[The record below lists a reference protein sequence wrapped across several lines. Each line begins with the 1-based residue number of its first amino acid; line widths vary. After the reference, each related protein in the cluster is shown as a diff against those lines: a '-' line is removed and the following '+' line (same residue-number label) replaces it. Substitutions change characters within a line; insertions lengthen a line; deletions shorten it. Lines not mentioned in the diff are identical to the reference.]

1 MSILPAGPAARAS
14 TQYLG
19 IDFMRFFAAVM
30 VMLFHLVYL
39 TSARHGTAYW
49 MSAGQI
55 DLESAWPYTHGGWI
69 GVQIFFVISGFVIA
83 LSAQGTTPRRFLA
96 SRAARLGPAVWIC
109 APLTFLLAAGL
120 MHEYRTDGLLRSLLF
135 VPFGPWVEVV
145 YWTLGIE
152 ICFYALVLVLIVF
165 RRAKWLDVLAIVLG
179 LASTLFWVLY
189 FDLGPRNNALEGF
202 ARTRWSELLLIQ
214 HGCQF
219 AIGILLWHNL
229 TAIPREIRIRNYAFM
244 AIFAVGS
251 CLQIFQ
257 HHLRE
262 IALVDTVFGVT
273 LPMTIWLLAV
283 LFILWSTALVQA
295 PPEDRWYRKLF
306 RQMGL
311 VTYPLYLLHLSLGAY
326 AMGFLAQRGLSSA
339 RAAGVSMLLVLAV
352 SWVIAVFIEPPL
364 QKITKSAL
372 LKAGKASASSLP
384 PAATPH
390 RR

>member
-1 MSILPAGPAARAS
+1 MSVFQAAPAARS
-14 TQYLG
+14 PTQYLG
-19 IDFMRFFAAVM
+19 IDLMRFFAAVM
-30 VMLFHLVYL
+30 VMLFHLLYL
-39 TSARHGTAYW
+39 TSARQGSAYW
-49 MSAGQI
+49 MSSGQI
-55 DLESAWPYTHGGWI
+55 HLQAAWPYTHGGWI

-83 LSAQGTTPRRFLA
+83 LSAQGTTPRRFVA
-96 SRAARLGPAVWIC
+96 SRAARLAPAVWVC

-120 MHEYRTDGLLRSLLF
+120 MHDYRTGGLLRSLFF

-152 ICFYALVLVLIVF
+152 LCFYALVLALIVF
-165 RRAKWLDVLAIVLG
+165 RRADWLDALAIVLG
-179 LASTLFWVLY
+179 LVSTLFWVLY
-189 FDLGPRNNALEGF
+189 FDLDPRSGTLNAF
-202 ARTRWSELLLIQ
+202 AHSRWSELLLIQ

-229 TAIPREIRIRNYAFM
+229 TAIPKEMRVRNYAFM

-273 LPMTIWLLAV
+273 MPMAVWLVAV
-283 LFILWSTALVQA
+283 LFILWSTTLAQA
-295 PPEDRWYRKLF
+295 PPGDVWYRKWF

-311 VTYPLYLLHLSLGAY
+311 VTYPLYLLHLSLGTY
-326 AMGFLAQRGLSSA
+326 AMGFLAHRGLNSA
-339 RAAGVSMLLVLAV
+339 RAAVVSIVFLLAA

-364 QKITKSAL
+364 HKLTKSAFMK
-372 LKAGKASASSLP
+372 KANASSPP
-384 PAATPH
+384 PATTPH
-390 RR
+390 RH